1 MDLFRVYH
9 FNHAILTIV
18 TSHDITFV
26 FLYCSIVRLHRETGV
41 TLSTDSFQSNPIL
54 GVMTLLHT

>member
-9 FNHAILTIV
+9 FNQTIV